1 MAEEDRKMPK
11 LEIDNGFSQD
21 IPGLGKIRPFADLSS
36 KRISKCVRDV
46 LRKEYGFS
54 NAHVSCEPMLRDG
67 IWVGNC
73 EINGETHIYR
83 ISPIL
88 IPKGKN

>member
-21 IPGLGKIRPFADLSS
+21 IPGLGKIRPFSDLSS

-46 LRKEYGFS
+46 LRKEYGFR
-54 NAHVSCEPMLRDG
+54 ASCKTLSQHKY
-67 IWVGNC
+67 N
-73 EINGETHIYR
+73 
-83 ISPIL
+83 
-88 IPKGKN
+88 